1 MRVVCDT
8 NLLVSLALVE
18 GGRLAPIW
26 DAWREGRFDV
36 LVCDEL
42 LAEVEEVLQRPKLAR
57 YLNDGAR
64 AALLRDLCTL
74 TLHVTLGEPFPPF
87 EDDKDRFLLA
97 LVRDGRAD
105 ALLTG
110 DHVLQALERFDDAVV
125 AAPTGFIQALE
136 QA

>member
-1 MRVVCDT
+1 MRVVLDT

-36 LVCDEL
+36 LMCDEL

-57 YLNDGAR
+57 YMNDGAR
-64 AALLRDLCTL
+64 AALLRDLRAL
-74 TLHVTLGEPFPPF
+74 ALPVALSEPFPPF
-87 EDDKDRFLLA
+87 EDGNDRFLLA

-110 DHVLQALERFDDAVV
+110 DRALQVLERFDNSVV
-125 AAPTGFIQALE
+125 AAPADFIQALE